1 MRFFNLVFFS
11 TVLPKFKVHINPPSY
26 FKQDCEKIEVHANY
40 VFGKPVVGRL
50 VVNVSADI
58 GDHYSR
64 YGPVEQ
70 NDKIEELDV
79 SFDVI

>member
-1 MRFFNLVFFS
+1 M
-11 TVLPKFKVHINPPSY
+11 
-26 FKQDCEKIEVHANY
+26 
-40 VFGKPVVGRL
+40 FGKPVVGHL
-50 VVNVSADI
+50 VINISADI

>member
-1 MRFFNLVFFS
+1 M
-11 TVLPKFKVHINPPSY
+11 
-26 FKQDCEKIEVHANY
+26 
-40 VFGKPVVGRL
+40 FGKPVVGRL
-50 VVNVSADI
+50 VVNISADI

-79 SFDVI
+79 SFDVIGALKFYEVVY